1 MIQRHDHRRRVARS
15 GVLDGDA
22 DHGARLQIHGVPGL
36 VGQTGAA
43 VLHLRDLRVRV
54 LRMPPIVVGPFLRTL
69 AVEAG
74 QLGAGRRRNAGGAGG
89 PLPDCRR
96 QTVGAPRRERRT
108 AAAEDSHWARGTHT
122 PSRSERLVDMIRN
135 ITVDGEDGLEVDT
148 AEELGRAL
156 LTGLYVLASDE
167 VRAEY
172 GLTDIENSDTHDI
185 VDRSDWRD
193 DAWRA
198 EGGR

>member
-1 MIQRHDHRRRVARS
+1 
-15 GVLDGDA
+15 
-22 DHGARLQIHGVPGL
+22 
-36 VGQTGAA
+36 
-43 VLHLRDLRVRV
+43 
-54 LRMPPIVVGPFLRTL
+54 
-69 AVEAG
+69 
-74 QLGAGRRRNAGGAGG
+74 
-89 PLPDCRR
+89 
-96 QTVGAPRRERRT
+96 
-108 AAAEDSHWARGTHT
+108 
-122 PSRSERLVDMIRN
+122 MIRN